1 MSSTTKSTRSIFS
14 PIIFLL
20 FLLLVIAFSTTPAD
34 AGFTPVY
41 MSYYCRQQ
49 CEQKFA
55 MCARV
60 AISSSPLLL
69 ILPIYLAS
77 SS

>member
-1 MSSTTKSTRSIFS
+1 MSSTTKSTRLIFS
-14 PIIFLL
+14 PIVFILV
-20 FLLLVIAFSTTPAD
+20 LLLIMAFMATPAE
-34 AGFTPVY
+34 AAFNPVY

-60 AISSSPLLL
+60 AIQHRLQF
-69 ILPIYLAS
+69 I
-77 SS
+77 